1 MSAAE
6 REGRRRPA
14 RAAVVFFSL
23 ARVAKRGREAAFFSD
38 LDQKND
44 YGTDR
49 QFHCELNTINS
60 VQ

>member
-44 YGTDR
+44 YSYR
-49 QFHCELNTINS
+49 SAVSL
-60 VQ
+60 